1 MFDTYLFD
9 LDGTLT
15 DSHEGIINAIKYALG
30 KMGEKIP
37 PQETLLKFIGPPLP
51 ESYRTFLGFNE
62 EKTLEG
68 VRLYREYYSER
79 GLFEN
84 RVYEGIPELLKSL
97 KSAGKQLAVATS
109 KPEPFTHR
117 ILEHFDLAKYFDI
130 VTGSLPDGTRGTKGE
145 VVACALESCGIADL
159 SRAVMIGDRKHDIIG
174 AKNNGIACIAVL
186 YGFGGREEF
195 ESFGADFIVGE
206 PMEILD
212 I

>member
-15 DSHEGIINAIKYALG
+15 DSHEGITNAIKYALT

-37 PQETLLKFIGPPLP
+37 PQEVLMRFIGPPLP
-51 ESYRTFLGFNE
+51 ESYGTFLGFDE
-62 EKTLEG
+62 EKITEG

-84 RVYEGIPELLKSL
+84 RVYEGIPELLESL
-97 KSAGKQLAVATS
+97 KNAGKQLAVATS

-130 VTGSLPDGTRGTKGE
+130 VTGSLPDGTRGTKSE
-145 VVACALESCGIADL
+145 VVACALESCGVTDA
-159 SRAVMIGDRKHDIIG
+159 SAAVMIGDRKHDIIG

-186 YGFGGREEF
+186 YGFGDREEF
-195 ESFGADFIVGE
+195 ESCGADFIVGKPE
-206 PMEILD
+206 EILD